1 MARGGCKFAAFA
13 TLLVGLLA
21 SGIAS
26 ADDRE
31 PVTLHADDI
40 EYGVASGSGS
50 ETLGLRGNVVITF
63 GDRPATDGDAAT
75 TPLWTLRADSL
86 EVKRDRFG
94 VALKGRTHLAFC
106 PCLDAPL
113 RIDVDAATV
122 SPPSDLFLRNATVR
136 IWSIPVFYTPWAWL
150 RAPDRFGVLP
160 PDVAFRGRDGL
171 RLGLGVNVP
180 LAAGK
185 FRGIPDPDA
194 PRVTILGGGYTAG
207 GAYGDVALLA
217 HAGTLHAVVESRG
230 GGGITLDGSLRHAA
244 AATTL
249 LVTTDARIGPRAL
262 RLEPDLSRAASL
274 WNRTEF
280 SMTRPVAEGAFFGV
294 VTKLRSGRGGDEGK
308 PLGVLETVF
317 AGGLHGRSGGASIT
331 LVPSFFTGDVAST
344 ALSRTTATPFLR
356 GRGAI
361 DGGAFLGGPLAG
373 VRVEGQARA
382 MAFLVGDGG
391 ASVSHTERVEA
402 RAALPLGRH
411 LGAYRAR
418 LDPEVAAGALA
429 AAANPGLA
437 GEFLQA
443 SSALAAAS
451 PGRVAAAY
459 LRAQLAFS
467 VGDGAGAIQVRGGG
481 VAVPVQTAGAPL
493 GAPFVGAAA
502 DRRLLGLRAFAT
514 RLPAGGAVFE
524 GGIRLGT
531 LENAHLSLT
540 GTHVAGDL
548 SGALVRAVADRDAFF
563 VPLRSSTLAG
573 RAGIPLPVSGRTRLL
588 AQLFAASDLSR
599 GELLAVGAGLR
610 ASDACGCLTIDLR
623 AQQRLGRDGIA
634 GAGIGTGSS
643 VDAFLAIQLAR

>member
-1 MARGGCKFAAFA
+1 
-13 TLLVGLLA
+13 
-21 SGIAS
+21 
-26 ADDRE
+26 
-31 PVTLHADDI
+31 
-40 EYGVASGSGS
+40 
-50 ETLGLRGNVVITF
+50 VITF
-63 GDRPATDGDAAT
+63 GDRPATEDGGPT
-75 TPLWTLRADSL
+75 TPLWTLRADAL

-94 VALKGRTHLAFC
+94 VSLKGRTNLAFC

-113 RIDVDAATV
+113 RIAVDAATV

-194 PRVTILGGGYTAG
+194 PRLTVVGGGYTAG
-207 GAYGDVALLA
+207 GVYGDVALLA
-217 HAGTLHAVVESRG
+217 RAGTLHALLESRG
-230 GGGITLDGSLRHAA
+230 GGGVSLDGALRHTAA
-244 AATTL
+244 GTTL
-249 LVTTDARIGPRAL
+249 LVATDARIGQRAL
-262 RLEPDLSRAASL
+262 RLEPELSRSASL
-274 WNRTEF
+274 WNRSEF
-280 SMTRPVAEGAFFGV
+280 SMTTRVGEGAFFGV
-294 VTKLRSGRGGDEGK
+294 ATKLRDRRGAEEGK
-308 PLGVLETVF
+308 VLGALEAVF
-317 AGGLHGRSGGASIT
+317 AGGLHGPAGGASVT
-331 LVPSFFTGDVAST
+331 LVPSFFTGDVAGSSL
-344 ALSRTTATPFLR
+344 ARTTATPFLR
-356 GRGAI
+356 GHGAV
-361 DGGAFLGGPLAG
+361 DGGTFLGGALAG
-373 VRVEGQARA
+373 VRVDGQARA
-382 MAFLVGDGG
+382 TAFLVGDGG
-391 ASVSHTERVEA
+391 SAVAHAERIEA
-402 RAALPLGRH
+402 RATFPLGRR
-411 LGAYRAR
+411 LGGYRAR
-418 LDPEVAAGALA
+418 LDPEFAVGALA
-429 AAANPGLA
+429 AVANPGLA

-443 SSALAAAS
+443 SSALAPSS
-451 PGRVAAAY
+451 PGRFSAAY
-459 LRAQLAFS
+459 LRAQLGFS
-467 VGDGAGAIQVRGGG
+467 VGDGAGAFRVNGGG
-481 VAVPVQTAGAPL
+481 VAVPVQSAGASFV
-493 GAPFVGAAA
+493 APFVGAAA

-540 GTHVAGDL
+540 ATQVSGDL
-548 SGALVRAVADRDAFF
+548 SGAVVRAVADRDAVF

-573 RAGIPLPVSGRTRLL
+573 RAGIPLPVSGRARLV

-610 ASDACGCLTIDLR
+610 ASDACGCLTVDLR

>member
-1 MARGGCKFAAFA
+1 M
-13 TLLVGLLA
+13 
-21 SGIAS
+21 AS
-26 ADDRE
+26 ADEPE

-50 ETLGLRGNVVITF
+50 RSETLGLRGNVVITF
-63 GDRPATDGDAAT
+63 GDRSATDGGGPT
-75 TPLWTLRADSL
+75 TPLWTLRADAL

-94 VALKGRTHLAFC
+94 VSLKGRTHLAFC

-113 RIDVDAATV
+113 RIGVDAATV

-194 PRVTILGGGYTAG
+194 PRVTLVGGGYTAG

-217 HAGTLHAVVESRG
+217 RAGTLHALVESRG
-230 GGGITLDGSLRHAA
+230 GGGISLDGSLRHAA
-244 AATTL
+244 AGTTL
-249 LVTTDARIGPRAL
+249 LVATDARIGLRAL
-262 RLEPDLSRAASL
+262 RLEPELSRAASL
-274 WNRTEF
+274 WNRSEF
-280 SMTRPVAEGAFFGV
+280 SMTTRVANGAFFGV
-294 VTKLRSGRGGDEGK
+294 VTKLRSRRGGDEGN
-308 PLGVLETVF
+308 PLGALETVF

-356 GRGAI
+356 GRGSV

-382 MAFLVGDGG
+382 TAFLVGDGG
-391 ASVSHTERVEA
+391 AAVAHAERVEA
-402 RAALPLGRH
+402 RAALPLGRR
-411 LGAYRAR
+411 LGGYRAR

-429 AAANPGLA
+429 AVANPGLA

-481 VAVPVQTAGAPL
+481 VAVPVQAAGKPL
-493 GAPFVGAAA
+493 GAPFLSAAA
-502 DRRLLGLRAFAT
+502 DRRLFGLRAFAT
-514 RLPAGGAVFE
+514 RLPAGGAVVE
-524 GGIRLGT
+524 GGIRVGI
-531 LENAHLSLT
+531 LENAHFSLAA
-540 GTHVAGDL
+540 THVAGDL
-548 SGALVRAVADRDAFF
+548 SGAVVRAVADRDAFF